1 MKSLTLQ
8 LYGSCDQKHY
18 STLLFFLSYLA
29 DHGSAEVLLAT
40 ALSIIPSAH
49 SVPAKDLTMVRLSSF
64 AAWFK
69 SAFQCLTD
77 DPDRFP
83 HPVEDWLMRAME
95 NYICTSPAQRVILF
109 LLSAR

>member
-1 MKSLTLQ
+1 MFLIKKITIQ
-8 LYGSCDQKHY
+8 LF
-18 STLLFFLSYLA
+18 FFLSYLA
-29 DHGSAEVLLAT
+29 DHDSAEVLLAT
-40 ALSIIPSAH
+40 ALSIIPPAH
-49 SVPAKDLTMVRLSSF
+49 SVPAKDLTMVRLSAF

-77 DPDRFP
+77 DPDDPEYTRFP
-83 HPVEDWLMRAME
+83 DPVEDWLMRAME

>member
-1 MKSLTLQ
+1 
-8 LYGSCDQKHY
+8 
-18 STLLFFLSYLA
+18 
-29 DHGSAEVLLAT
+29 
-40 ALSIIPSAH
+40 
-49 SVPAKDLTMVRLSSF
+49 MVRLSSF

-77 DPDRFP
+77 DPDDPEYTKFP
-83 HPVEDWLMRAME
+83 DPVEDWLMRAME

>member
-1 MKSLTLQ
+1 ML
-8 LYGSCDQKHY
+8 
-18 STLLFFLSYLA
+18 FLSFLA
-29 DHGSAEVLLAT
+29 DHDSAEVLLAT
-40 ALSIIPSAH
+40 ALSIIPPAH
-49 SVPAKDLTMVRLSSF
+49 SVPAKDLTMVRLSSY

-69 SAFQCLTD
+69 SAFQCLTNYDSD
-77 DPDRFP
+77 DQDRFP

>member
-1 MKSLTLQ
+1 MAGVPYKKFTI
-8 LYGSCDQKHY
+8 K
-18 STLLFFLSYLA
+18 LFFSLSYLA
-29 DHGSAEVLLAT
+29 DHDSAEVLLAT
-40 ALSIIPSAH
+40 ALSIIPPAH

-69 SAFQCLTD
+69 SAFQCLTKYDSD
-77 DPDRFP
+77 DQDRFP

>member
-1 MKSLTLQ
+1 MAGVPYKKFTI
-8 LYGSCDQKHY
+8 K
-18 STLLFFLSYLA
+18 LFFSLSYLA
-29 DHGSAEVLLAT
+29 DHDSAEVLLAT
-40 ALSIIPSAH
+40 ALSIIPPAH
-49 SVPAKDLTMVRLSSF
+49 SVPSKDLTMVRLSSF

>member
-1 MKSLTLQ
+1 MLNNVVETKPNTTQLLISL
-8 LYGSCDQKHY
+8 
-18 STLLFFLSYLA
+18 LSFLA
-29 DHGSAEVLLAT
+29 DHDSAEVLLAT
-40 ALSIIPSAH
+40 ALSMIPAVH
-49 SVPAKDLTMVRLSSF
+49 GVPSKDLTMVRLASF

-77 DPDRFP
+77 DPDQFP